1 MSRWSPGGSTA
12 RAPRPRPG
20 PPGGFRL
27 AGRANEGRD
36 LGWKDIFLLGGRG
49 LLFLAILTFIISM
62 TAPWLTSRAPSKVCS
77 TVTED
82 ENKRRQK
89 RVREEQQ
96 ETLSS
101 KSSGYLENVLK
112 PRQEMKLRKQ
122 EERFCRMTGESWRLL
137 EGCKLGG
144 PEEPG
149 LAGEDGAPGDTPSRK
164 ASRRRKLPEPASR
177 VSASPEQPRAKKVLA
192 LPEEPPET
200 AAEVVAVALRC
211 PDGRMFRRRFY
222 KSCSAQVLL
231 DWMMKVGY
239 HSSIYTLSNS
249 YPRRPLEVGEDQTL
263 EDTGLT
269 TDTVLNVEEK
279 EPCPSP

>member
-36 LGWKDIFLLGGRG
+36 LGDYPGLALGLEGWKDIFLLGGRG

-101 KSSGYLENVLK
+101 K
-112 PRQEMKLRKQ
+112 
-122 EERFCRMTGESWRLL
+122 
-137 EGCKLGG
+137 G